1 MQIPLFS
8 SNSRQPNRTNLES
21 MRLWT
26 ESREAE
32 LGPAEASP
40 SPLNLEALEAKVVD
54 EDEDKDEVQLS
65 RVLEE
70 ICRVLLA

>member
-32 LGPAEASP
+32 LGPAWASP

-54 EDEDKDEVQLS
+54 EDEDEVQLS

>member
-32 LGPAEASP
+32 LGPAWASP
-40 SPLNLEALEAKVVD
+40 SPLNLEALDAKVVD
-54 EDEDKDEVQLS
+54 EDEDEVQLS

>member
-1 MQIPLFS
+1 
-8 SNSRQPNRTNLES
+8 

-54 EDEDKDEVQLS
+54 EDEDEVQLS

>member
-21 MRLWT
+21 MRLLT

-54 EDEDKDEVQLS
+54 EDEDEVQLS

>member
-26 ESREAE
+26 ESLEAE
-32 LGPAEASP
+32 LGPAWASP
-40 SPLNLEALEAKVVD
+40 SPLNLEALDAKVVD
-54 EDEDKDEVQLS
+54 EDEDEVQLS

>member
-54 EDEDKDEVQLS
+54 EDEDEVQLS

>member
-8 SNSRQPNRTNLES
+8 SNSRQPNRTNLER

-32 LGPAEASP
+32 LSPAEASP

-54 EDEDKDEVQLS
+54 EDEDEVQLS

>member
-54 EDEDKDEVQLS
+54 EDEVQLS

>member
-1 MQIPLFS
+1 
-8 SNSRQPNRTNLES
+8 

-54 EDEDKDEVQLS
+54 EDEDEDEVQLS

>member
-1 MQIPLFS
+1 
-8 SNSRQPNRTNLES
+8 

-54 EDEDKDEVQLS
+54 EDEVQLS